1 MKGRVKAS
9 DWDGLKGV
17 GKFNGPGGLLAEY
30 RWLDRRLG
38 IAPIFYPQE
47 EQVRST
53 NRCVLLTYF
62 FQLNSRIDGRT
73 NSLHLYDVPG
83 PS

>member
-9 DWDGLKGV
+9 DWDGLKGL

-38 IAPIFYPQE
+38 IAPIFYLQE

-53 NRCVLLTYF
+53 NRCVLLTSF
-62 FQLNSRIDGRT
+62 NFKHGPIDGPT
-73 NSLHLYDVPG
+73 DIS
-83 PS
+83 S